1 MNKSYGLHLASLL
14 SYTGYIAVLA
24 LQHSQSKHIF
34 EFFFL
39 FADVMKSVKLIPKPK
54 EPLLLPKPG
63 GDGCVHCA
71 VVGTAGIL
79 NNSRMGVE
87 IDAHDYVF
95 R

>member
-1 MNKSYGLHLASLL
+1 MFFCFVFLL
-14 SYTGYIAVLA
+14 V
-24 LQHSQSKHIF
+24 
-34 EFFFL
+34 
-39 FADVMKSVKLIPKPK
+39 FADVMPSVKLIPKPK

-71 VVGTAGIL
+71 VVGNAGIL
-79 NNSRMGVE
+79 NGSKMGKE